1 MLSESLTIVVYERDF
16 WTAKKGV
23 VRSRQVELALDVELI
38 YTLGLGLCYSQRLE
52 GSQDHKPINDLYVS
66 YYAQHACP
74 LDYLHAQ
81 TELPAILDLNMSSHR
96 SREYRVPSRE
106 IQASGPAIS

>member
-52 GSQDHKPINDLYVS
+52 GSQDHKPHQRLIRIILRPACLSARLPPRSNRATGHS
-66 YYAQHACP
+66 RPQHV
-74 LDYLHAQ
+74 
-81 TELPAILDLNMSSHR
+81 
-96 SREYRVPSRE
+96 VP
-106 IQASGPAIS
+106 P